1 MNCAT
6 RGLRHKRRMPDI
18 AVERTVTAGD
28 FKRSSTAASGYVPG
42 ASSMWFFILGD
53 LLIFGVY
60 FVCFMAYREQEPELF
75 LHSQQHLNQGV
86 GAINTVLLLSSSLFV
101 ALGTEAARAR
111 NATHAFRL
119 IAVAFALG
127 LAFPLLKLVEW
138 LPKITAGI
146 TPGENLFFM
155 FYYLLTGL
163 HLVHVL
169 LGLVILGFV
178 LRDLQRSAAP
188 NITFVETGATYWHMV
203 DLLWLLL
210 FALFY
215 LVR

>member
-1 MNCAT
+1 
-6 RGLRHKRRMPDI
+6 
-18 AVERTVTAGD
+18 
-28 FKRSSTAASGYVPG
+28 
-42 ASSMWFFILGD
+42 MWFFILGD

-60 FVCFMAYREQEPELF
+60 FVCYMAYRAQNQELF
-75 LHSQQHLNQGV
+75 LHSQQLLNQGV
-86 GAINTVLLLSSSLFV
+86 GVINTVVLLSSSLFV
-101 ALGTEAARAR
+101 ALGTEAARAG
-111 NATHAFRL
+111 NAVHAFRL

-127 LAFPLLKLVEW
+127 VAFPLLKLVEW
-138 LPKITAGI
+138 LPKISAGI

-169 LGLVILGFV
+169 LGLLILAFV
-178 LRDLQRSAAP
+178 LRDLSRSKTQ